1 MMTPG
6 GCLCN
11 IHDQL
16 MSALEDML
24 SVPSQ
29 AALEDALLEPSQA
42 NLCASCR
49 VHNSRGRCL

>member
-16 MSALEDML
+16 MTALEDVL
-24 SVPSQ
+24 SQ
-29 AALEDALLEPSQA
+29 EALEDALLEPSQMD
-42 NLCASCR
+42 LCASCG
-49 VHNSRGRCL
+49 VHTSRL